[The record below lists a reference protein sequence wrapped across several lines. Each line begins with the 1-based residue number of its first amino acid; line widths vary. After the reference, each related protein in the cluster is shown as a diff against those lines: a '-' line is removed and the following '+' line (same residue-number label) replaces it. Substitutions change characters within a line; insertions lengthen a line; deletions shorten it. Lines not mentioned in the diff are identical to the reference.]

1 MDKVCDAC
9 SEQMSDGVHCTVCC
23 MTMHFQC
30 AGITETGYRKLG
42 DRKFTWRCNKCRLSG
57 ASHQPVSPAP
67 KSPVSESAVLLEIR
81 ALSEKLAPLESLKE
95 ELSAMRTEFAD
106 LKSSLSK
113 QVGDIII
120 CLEEKLRD
128 MEERVAKVEFIKEDM
143 EKLQARV
150 KKLEEES
157 DDRDQSSRR
166 NNIEIKG
173 ITQHSNENIL
183 EIVAKIGTKINYPV
197 SKTQINFVSRVP
209 TREKDRTK
217 PIIVCFCNRY
227 VKENFIAAARLE
239 AKTAPLTNSLFGL
252 PGNQKIYV
260 NDHLTVKNKL
270 LLSRTK
276 KSAAEANF
284 QYVWIKHTKIHVR
297 KSDTSPVITIKSE
310 KDLTKII

>member
-1 MDKVCDAC
+1 MDKVCDTC
-9 SEQMSDGVHCTVCC
+9 SEQLSDGVYCTVCC

-42 DRKFTWRCNKCRLSG
+42 DRKLTWRCNKCRLSG
-57 ASHQPVSPAP
+57 ASHQPFSPAP
-67 KSPVSESAVLLEIR
+67 KSPVSESAILLEIR

-95 ELSAMRTEFAD
+95 EVLAMRTEFAD

-113 QVGDIII
+113 QVADIINR
-120 CLEEKLRD
+120 LEEKLTD
-128 MEERVAKVEFIKEDM
+128 MEERVAKVEFIKDDM

-157 DDRDQSSRR
+157 EDRDQWSRM

-173 ITQHSNENIL
+173 ITQRNNENLL
-183 EIVAKIGTKINYPV
+183 ELVGKIGSKINYPV

-217 PIIVCFCNRY
+217 PVIVCFCNRY
-227 VKENFIAAARLE
+227 VKEDFIAAARLE
-239 AKTAPLTNSLFGL
+239 AKTTPLTTSLFGL

-260 NDHLTVKNKL
+260 NDHLTLKNKL
-270 LLSRTK
+270 LLSKTK

-297 KSDTSPVITIKSE
+297 KSDTSPVIIIKSE